1 MKNLDKIKNTKGLTL
16 VELLISLS
24 IVAMVISVTVMMSLI
39 GLRSFSMS
47 MAQSDIQ
54 YEVRRA
60 SAYITE
66 ELRNSTKISTTDSG
80 LDDIVIDDLIDG
92 NDSLSSNIK
101 IDNNVLTLYIKAD
114 KVGVGTNINTS
125 YDLTTEILLNNYSTT
140 MSPIDVTTIYYS
152 SPDDTDF
159 EPSWD

>member
-1 MKNLDKIKNTKGLTL
+1 MKHINKIKNTKGLTL
-16 VELLISLS
+16 VELLISLA
-24 IVAMVISVTVMMSLI
+24 IVGMVISVTVMMSLM
-39 GLRSFSMS
+39 GLRAFSMS

-66 ELRNSTKISTTDSG
+66 ELRNATIISTTDSS
-80 LDDIVIDDLIDG
+80 LDDIVIDDIIDG
-92 NDSLSSNIK
+92 NDSLSSNIE
-101 IDNNVLTLYIKAD
+101 IDDNVLTLYIKAD
-114 KVGVGTNINTS
+114 KVGSGTNINTS

-140 MSPIDVTTIYYS
+140 LSQIDVTTIYYS
-152 SPDDTDF
+152 SPVDADF